1 MLLLLT
7 KITKFQ
13 LIKEFQSLVE
23 RIKNSEVTDK
33 EKDIEKDKDITKAK
47 LEKISEKKDIND
59 EKY

>member
-1 MLLLLT
+1 
-7 KITKFQ
+7 
-13 LIKEFQSLVE
+13 LVE

-47 LEKISEKKDIND
+47 LEKIYEKKDIND

>member
-1 MLLLLT
+1 M
-7 KITKFQ
+7 
-13 LIKEFQSLVE
+13 VE